1 MTRELAIKIKRSKI
15 IFKTLGT
22 VTTASKYKE

>member
-1 MTRELAIKIKRSKI
+1 MTRELSIKIKRSKI

-22 VTTASKYKE
+22 VTTAPNIN

>member
-22 VTTASKYKE
+22 VTTAPNIN